1 MLGSYAMES
10 DKHIVGPDDILL
22 VTGATGF
29 IGAKVVECLINRGFR
44 HIRCIVRP
52 SSDPS
57 KVEALRACQRK
68 DARVEVIQGN
78 LLAREDCAAAVRDV
92 SVIFHLAVGA
102 GTKSYPDAFM
112 NSVVTTRN
120 LVEAAGMEKRLKRF
134 VNVSSL
140 AVYSNREKP
149 RRRVL
154 DESCP
159 VETEI
164 ALREAY
170 CFAKVRQDQLVTEYC
185 RKLGIPYVIVRPGY
199 VLGPGHETISNR
211 VGIDTFG
218 LFLHLGGSN
227 AVPFTYVDN
236 CAEAIILAGIQETDV
251 NGEVFNV
258 IDDDLPS
265 SRQFLRLYKRN
276 VRNFHSL
283 YLPHFV
289 SYALCFL
296 WEKYSVWSKGQ
307 LIPAFNRQVWRVFWE
322 KTFYSNE
329 KIKTRLGWIPKVSMA
344 EGFRRYF
351 EGCRAAGGH
360 HA

>member
-1 MLGSYAMES
+1 MGSDRY
-10 DKHIVGPDDILL
+10 IVGPDDILL

-29 IGAKVVECLINRGFR
+29 IGAKVVEQLVDQGFR
-44 HIRCIVRP
+44 HIRCFVRP

-57 KVEALRACQRK
+57 KVEALHAYQRNK
-68 DARVEVIQGN
+68 TQVEVIQGN
-78 LLAREDCAAAVRDV
+78 LLAREDCTAAVRGV

-120 LVEAAGMEKRLKRF
+120 LVEAAGMTQCLKRF

-140 AVYSNREKP
+140 AVYSNRGKP
-149 RRRVL
+149 RGMVL

-159 VETEI
+159 LETEVT
-164 ALREAY
+164 LREAY
-170 CFAKVRQDQLVTEYC
+170 CFAKVRQDELVMEYC

-199 VLGPGHETISNR
+199 VLGPGHESISNR

-227 AVPFTYVDN
+227 TVPFTYVDN
-236 CAEAIILAGIQETDV
+236 CAEAIILAGIQNTDV
-251 NGEVFNV
+251 DGEVFNV

-265 SRQFLRLYKRN
+265 SRLFLRQYKRN
-276 VRNFHSL
+276 VRNFNSL
-283 YLPHFV
+283 YLPHFA

-307 LIPAFNRQVWRVFWE
+307 LIPAFNRQVWRVFWK
-322 KTFYSNE
+322 KTLYSNE

-351 EGCRAAGGH
+351 EGCREAGGH